1 MCACFGSASRAVVCG
16 GRYFGKVYRYPGR
29 HLPLQGLEFGWP
41 GPVPPRHLALLGKL
55 GLHGPF
61 NAIECNSDGIQQHTK
76 KKQTFGCST
85 RTAKSGSSS
94 FQMGQVLVPFNFG
107 FQIDKLTDEEEA
119 VDAMYRAIEDI
130 MSNDWSSME
139 WGEREYYYMKWGERD
154 ILSSGASATIG
165 GGRARLL

>member
-1 MCACFGSASRAVVCG
+1 
-16 GRYFGKVYRYPGR
+16 
-29 HLPLQGLEFGWP
+29 
-41 GPVPPRHLALLGKL
+41 
-55 GLHGPF
+55 
-61 NAIECNSDGIQQHTK
+61 
-76 KKQTFGCST
+76 
-85 RTAKSGSSS
+85 
-94 FQMGQVLVPFNFG
+94 MGQVLVPFNFG